1 MTAGRGEVEI
11 EGVRHPGL
19 IFRISTEGVPGA
31 RLGQIV
37 TSVVLLVLGLV
48 SIIFLVTAGPRTDV
62 VAMVGRVVWIL
73 GAVFFFGLLVVLVIS
88 WRTSTSVALVA
99 DGIYSKTA
107 LGQMLIPW
115 ATITATGER
124 TFGGVRYFGVRTSSP
139 PRLSRVARLFR
150 PLNRKVGG
158 WDYSYP
164 LSLMND
170 ADEFKRVIERC
181 LQDPSERS
189 LIG

>member
-1 MTAGRGEVEI
+1 MMPERGEVEI

-19 IFRISTEGVPGA
+19 IFRVSTEGVPGA

-37 TSVVLLVLGLV
+37 ASAVLLLLGLV
-48 SIIFLVTAGPRTDV
+48 SVIFLLTAGPRTDV
-62 VAMVGRVVWIL
+62 VALIGRVVWIL
-73 GAVFFFGLLVVLVIS
+73 GSVFFFGLFVVLLVS

-115 ATITATGER
+115 PTIIATGER

-139 PRLSRVARLFR
+139 PRLSRVARLLR
-150 PLNRKVGG
+150 PMNRKVGG

-164 LSLMND
+164 LSMMN
-170 ADEFKRVIERC
+170 APDEFERVVERC
-181 LQDPSERS
+181 LRDPSERS
-189 LIG
+189 RIV